1 MFLRSDL
8 LNYVTEQVQV
18 KTSTIDIYLLLK
30 IGLRLK
36 EVRHRHRHRHR
47 HPCVQPAPSPIRCH
61 PVEPRHVKNVQQVST
76 AACRRWRARCVRR
89 AQSQIQCGCERQQL
103 HSVCGGS
110 VQQYIDGGVCCV
122 SGWLGHQYKA
132 QQWRQLLSCC
142 CHGHCHCRRHCLSSY
157 GLMLAV
163 LQEKHGPDTVV
174 LTAPSTAMAIKLE
187 QHQLE
192 QLQQA
197 SSDCASIVY
206 DLLRQVALRTGQT
219 LIQNILNFWPD
230 DPEAYAWA
238 GNKVFAVTMAS
249 QMFPS
254 EILKN
259 ERRFIANL
267 APNDKPHMLR
277 IAIGTTRLEPKN
289 RVYDRGVALPSSIT
303 DVLSAKGS
311 KIDGSLTGNIYLDLC
326 EEAAMDIM
334 RQERKSNPLRC
345 LPLLSAHPSLAA
357 ATLIACCS
365 PRISLY
371 AHLRNT
377 LRRGDRSEVG
387 SSNCFPRQARGGQR

>member
-1 MFLRSDL
+1 MACAVCPAGSVTDTMRLR
-8 LNYVTEQVQV
+8 TPAAAQ
-18 KTSTIDIYLLLK
+18 
-30 IGLRLK
+30 R
-36 EVRHRHRHRHR
+36 VRR
-47 HPCVQPAPSPIRCH
+47 
-61 PVEPRHVKNVQQVST
+61 VST
-76 AACRRWRARCVRR
+76 AVHRRWRVLCVRR
-89 AQSQIQCGCERQQL
+89 AQSQYTGSSERQQL
-103 HSVCGGS
+103 HSVCGGSVQQYIDGGVCCVSGWLSHRYTGSSERQQLHGVCGGS